1 MRSYGNRAAP
11 RKNSTPYLILPVGKL
26 NPLPCVQRAQKRS
39 IRVLTFDSAAPS
51 CSASDMIGELTEL
64 DVAVINALSA
74 RYSHAGEA
82 AFDEAASRLVLA
94 VCAVLAHTRG
104 EARLRELINLVKTV
118 SVISGKRDGS
128 LLH

>member
-51 CSASDMIGELTEL
+51 CSASYMIGELTEL

-74 RYSHAGEA
+74 RYSHAA
-82 AFDEAASRLVLA
+82 RCRARLVGGN
-94 VCAVLAHTRG
+94 HRRG
-104 EARLRELINLVKTV
+104 VAQPSDRGAPFVQ
-118 SVISGKRDGS
+118 G
-128 LLH
+128 